1 MDKKR
6 ILIVSAPFYP
16 QNSPR
21 ANRATEL
28 AKEFAR
34 QGHNVVVL
42 TEFEDADY
50 NRIATEFNIT
60 LKDIGKR
67 RWKSPDFGNSKV
79 GFLLTRAVYRIAS
92 LSIEYPGIELVFMLK
107 EALKNENGYDL
118 MISSAVPYPV
128 HWGIAAS
135 RGENHEIAKVWVADC
150 GDPYMGCETDSFKKL
165 FYFKY
170 VEKWFMRK
178 ADYVTIPVD
187 SARSGYY
194 DEFQDKIKI
203 IPQGFKFDVI
213 EGSDKPVRN
222 EVPTFAYAGGFIP
235 KIRDPRP
242 FLDHLTELEHDFKFI
257 VYTNTPSLLSSY
269 QGMMN
274 GRLEVRDYIPRKE
287 LLETLS
293 KMDFLVNFDNN
304 TGVQVPSKLIDYA
317 LVGRPVLNIKA
328 DIVPEII
335 GEFLKGD
342 YSRMFELENIQKYNI
357 ENVTK
362 LFLELL

>member
-1 MDKKR
+1 MAKKR

-34 QGHNVVVL
+34 QGHAVKVL
-42 TEFEDADY
+42 TEFQTADY
-50 NRIATEFNIT
+50 NAIASDFSIEIAN
-60 LKDIGKR
+60 IGKR
-67 RWKSPDFGNSKV
+67 SWKAPDFGKSKA
-79 GFLLTRAVYRIAS
+79 GFFLSRVFYRLFS
-92 LSIEYPGIELVFMLK
+92 LSLEYPDLELMFKVKRALMQEK
-107 EALKNENGYDL
+107 EYDL
-118 MISSAVPYPV
+118 LISSAVPYPV
-128 HWGIAAS
+128 HWGVAAS
-135 RGENHEIAKVWVADC
+135 RKENHKISKVWVADC
-150 GDPYMGCETDSFKKL
+150 GDPYMGCQTDSFRKL

-178 ADYVTIPVD
+178 ADYISIPVE

-194 DEFQDKIKI
+194 EEFQKKIRI
-203 IPQGFKFDVI
+203 IPQAFKFEAIKGTNDV
-213 EGSDKPVRN
+213 VAN

-242 FLDHLTELEHDFKFI
+242 FLDFLSSIDRDFKFI
-257 VYTNTPSLLSSY
+257 VYTNSMELLTSY
-269 QGMMN
+269 QGN
-274 GRLEVRDYIPRKE
+274 LAGRLEIREYIPRKE

-317 LVGRPVLNIKA
+317 LVGKPVLNIKA
-328 DIVPEII
+328 EIEPETIDK
-335 GEFLKGD
+335 FFDGD
-342 YSRMFELENIQKYNI
+342 YSRKYIMEDIQKYNI
-357 ENVTK
+357 ENVVRQ
-362 LFLELL
+362 FLDLL

>member
-34 QGHNVVVL
+34 QGHDVVVL
-42 TEFEDADY
+42 TEFEDTDY
-50 NRIATEFNIT
+50 NRIAREFSIT

-67 RWKSPDFGNSKV
+67 RWKSPDFGSSKL
-79 GFLLTRAVYRIAS
+79 GSFITRAVYRIVS
-92 LSIEYPGIELVFMLK
+92 LSIEYPDIELVFMLK
-107 EALKNENGYDL
+107 KALKNENGYDI

-128 HWGIAAS
+128 HWGVAAS
-135 RGENHEIAKVWVADC
+135 RRENHEIAKVWVADC

-170 VEKWFMRK
+170 IEKWFMRK
-178 ADYVTIPVD
+178 ADYISIPVE

-242 FLDHLTELEHDFKFI
+242 FLDHLTALERDFKFI
-257 VYTNTPSLLSSY
+257 VYTNTPELIAAYKLKL
-269 QGMMN
+269 N
-274 GRLEVRDYIPRKE
+274 GRLEIRDYIPRKE

-293 KMDFLVNFDNN
+293 MMDFLVNFDNN

-317 LVGRPVLNIKA
+317 LVGKPVLNIKA
-328 DIVPEII
+328 GVEPEII
-335 GEFLKGD
+335 GEFFFGD
-342 YSRMFELENIQKYNI
+342 FSNKLNIDDIQKYNI
-357 ENVTK
+357 KNVVKQFVK
-362 LFLELL
+362 LL